1 MFEGL
6 VGGMLLGTVT
16 SQMLLDLCLVL
27 SWFYL
32 LYRKFGPGKNSAP
45 TAPFFQLIGIEWAVL
60 GYLVIAVLSLALN
73 APEPKPWFYALRKFT
88 WIADLYLMTW
98 LFSNARIKA
107 RSALIFFCMA
117 FLLPNLY
124 AIYGFIA
131 GVDPITGNQ
140 VLRIV
145 GLVNSATYHAHGN
158 GAVLVFFLTLLTLF
172 TPQLP
177 RRLQFGAWTAM
188 LLMSIS
194 LLLTYTRGIWISVT
208 IASLFLFLS
217 LGRRYAMIGISV
229 VMGGVLTLFALLPSI
244 QNRVIDTFNVA
255 HGDQVRKNLYKVFWE
270 MIKDHPLIGIGY
282 WDQYRQ
288 IETYWPRIG
297 LPANYF
303 TSHAHNQY
311 LNVLGTTGVL
321 GLFFFLSIV
330 IYFLSLNISLYRKST
345 GFAKRAFLLALLVVQ
360 IEYYVACVTDVTFEY
375 AKLRAIMLLTWA
387 FLIAIRRDRV
397 VLES

>member
-27 SWFYL
+27 SWLYL

-45 TAPFFQLIGIEWAVL
+45 TAPFFQFIGIEWAIL
-60 GYLVIAVLSLALN
+60 GYLVIAVLGLALN

-124 AIYGFIA
+124 AIYGFIS

-140 VLRIV
+140 VLRVV

-177 RRLQFGAWTAM
+177 RRLQLGAWAAM

-208 IASLFLFLS
+208 VASLFLFLS

-244 QNRVIDTFNVA
+244 QNRVINTFNVA
-255 HGDQVRKNLYKVFWE
+255 HGDQIRKNLYKVFWE

-297 LPANYF
+297 LPADYF

-311 LNVLGTTGVL
+311 LNVLGTTGAL

-330 IYFLSLNISLYRKST
+330 IYFVTLNVSLYRKST
-345 GFAKRAFLLALLVVQ
+345 DFVSRAFLLALLAVQ
-360 IEYYVACVTDVTFEY
+360 VEYLVACITDVTFEY
-375 AKLRAIMLLTWA
+375 AKLRAILLLTWA
-387 FLIAIRRDRV
+387 LLIAFKRDRV
-397 VLES
+397 KVEA